1 MSSWNRHN
9 PIATFVRNR
18 RKSLKLTQIA
28 LSDYT
33 GLGLRFIR
41 DLEQGKP
48 NLMTHKVNELLLFFD
63 HELAPKELKDEK
75 STGSG

>member
-1 MSSWNRHN
+1 MDSWNLHN

-18 RKSLKLTQIA
+18 RKLLNLSQTE
-28 LSDYT
+28 LSDFT

-48 NLMTHKVNELLLFFD
+48 SLMTHKVNELLIFFG
-63 HELAPKELKDEK
+63 HELVPMEIKR
-75 STGSG
+75 

>member
-1 MSSWNRHN
+1 MDSWNRHN

-18 RKSLKLTQIA
+18 RKLLKLSQA
-28 LSDYT
+28 ELSDYT

-48 NLMTHKVNELLLFFD
+48 NLMTHKVNELMMFFG
-63 HELAPKELKDEK
+63 HELVPMEIKR
-75 STGSG
+75 

>member
-1 MSSWNRHN
+1 MDSWNRNN

-18 RKSLKLTQIA
+18 RKLLKLSQA
-28 LSDYT
+28 ELSDYT

-48 NLMTHKVNELLLFFD
+48 KLMTHKVNELLIFFG
-63 HELAPKELKDEK
+63 HELVPMEIKQ
-75 STGSG
+75 